1 MKKIFILY
9 LISLGLFANIKAQK
23 MQGTIKEIPG
33 EINSAIFV
41 LRSDQAFNAQFASV
55 AFVVQIPDDVL
66 PRPTISVAESF
77 VAALPS
83 GSWVQEVNTS
93 AGFHNYLLAIAPS
106 NPPATNVAANVEFD
120 VIRFTFSGL
129 PNLNLL
135 KKIRVAHMAGAGPDT
150 KYQFNISV
158 AGNDFTNYIKMFYS
172 GPTSTSFPL
181 NPLADEQTGY
191 DTYQYAESSNNI
203 LPVTFKGFYAIKQG
217 DNAKLTWDVSGDE
230 KNSYF
235 QVQRSTDGRNFSNI
249 QKVEALKNG
258 RSDNSYETIDLNL
271 SKLGSKEVY
280 YQIAQFDQ
288 DGTKTMSPV
297 RKLSVDGLGKAVVA
311 YPNPTPANAK
321 LVVDAPEAGKG
332 QIILRDNLG
341 RQVQNINAQFN
352 KGINQFELQMS
363 GLSNGDYKVTVQGA
377 GLNETIKLQKI
388 R

>member
-1 MKKIFILY
+1 MKKLLF
-9 LISLGLFANIKAQK
+9 LISFVTLVISKAEAQEA
-23 MQGTIKEIPG
+23 MSFTIRPVPG
-33 EINSAIFV
+33 EANKAKLFVRSNQDISGFISSVIFTFTLPATLQPRPVVTIAGSGSYAYINYSSPNPPVLQQTHNGVSYHSYTFLDAPTNTATQNFTANTEVEFATVTINSQTETTSELRLANFPDGGDGALAGFYFELGGDGRTNFTSLFYGPGAVNAGSFSGYSFV
-41 LRSDQAFNAQFASV
+41 PASV
-55 AFVVQIPDDVL
+55 VL
-66 PRPTISVAESF
+66 P
-77 VAALPS
+77 
-83 GSWVQEVNTS
+83 VN
-93 AGFHNYLLAIAPS
+93 
-106 NPPATNVAANVEFD
+106 
-120 VIRFTFSGL
+120 
-129 PNLNLL
+129 
-135 KKIRVAHMAGAGPDT
+135 
-150 KYQFNISV
+150 
-158 AGNDFTNYIKMFYS
+158 
-172 GPTSTSFPL
+172 
-181 NPLADEQTGY
+181 
-191 DTYQYAESSNNI
+191 
-203 LPVTFKGFYAIKQG
+203 FKGFYAIKQG
-217 DNAKLTWDVSGDE
+217 DNAKLSWDVSGDE
-230 KNSYF
+230 KNNYF
-235 QVQRSTDGRNFSNI
+235 QIQRSTDGRNFSNI

-258 RSDNSYETIDLNL
+258 RSDNSYETMDLNL

-288 DGTKTMSPV
+288 DGTKNMSPV

>member
-1 MKKIFILY
+1 MKNIYCFLFVLLLTTSTVFGQGQFRGNVAEGPGNTIIFSARPMDNVNNVGFSTIEY
-9 LISLGLFANIKAQK
+9 FVRYPKTAPEFTYSTPVNNTTNFPGMTNWQVQKKAQSDALFFYDWFLYTAPSPITGLRNYTANEVYEVISVQVNGAQVK
-23 MQGTIKEIPG
+23 DIGLTLVHEEDEDPVYYVFTNNIGTDSRPASLSDYFYPSTTLTG
-33 EINSAIFV
+33 SAPNR
-41 LRSDQAFNAQFASV
+41 LAAQ
-55 AFVVQIPDDVL
+55 DVL
-66 PRPTISVAESF
+66 
-77 VAALPS
+77 
-83 GSWVQEVNTS
+83 
-93 AGFHNYLLAIAPS
+93 
-106 NPPATNVAANVEFD
+106 
-120 VIRFTFSGL
+120 
-129 PNLNLL
+129 
-135 KKIRVAHMAGAGPDT
+135 
-150 KYQFNISV
+150 
-158 AGNDFTNYIKMFYS
+158 
-172 GPTSTSFPL
+172 
-181 NPLADEQTGY
+181 
-191 DTYQYAESSNNI
+191 

-230 KNSYF
+230 KNNYF
-235 QVQRSTDGRNFSNI
+235 QIQRSTDGRNFSNI

-258 RSDNSYETIDLNL
+258 RSDNSYETLDLNL